1 MSPACANSL
10 RAMLAAAALTIAG
23 SVWMHAQEP
32 ARHDMRGMVLKVDPS
47 RRSLLVS
54 HDSVPGAMAAMT
66 MRFEVAD
73 PRELDAVEAGETITF
88 SAVLAGP
95 TVRAERIRVVPYRSA
110 EQDPLTARRL
120 ALLKAMTDRTP
131 ARQVV
136 IGAAVPDF
144 TLTDQRRT
152 RLSLSQLRG
161 KVVALNFV
169 YTSCALPQFCYRTT
183 NHFGA
188 LQRRLQNRLGRDVI
202 LLTITFD
209 PVRDTPERLAAY
221 AAEWHADAQTW
232 HFLTGDATAVQ
243 RVCDMFGVD
252 FFPDEGLLSH
262 SIHTAI
268 IDRQGRLVANIE
280 GNEFTSTQL
289 GDLVEAAIGR

>member
-1 MSPACANSL
+1 MSRFCTGGVRLLLVLTA
-10 RAMLAAAALTIAG
+10 LAVAGVLAL
-23 SVWMHAQEP
+23 AQEQ
-32 ARHDMRGMVLKVDPS
+32 ARHTMRGMVLKVDPS
-47 RRSLLVS
+47 KRSLIVS
-54 HDSVPGAMAAMT
+54 HDSVPGAMPAMT
-66 MRFEVAD
+66 MRFEIAD
-73 PRELDAVEAGETITF
+73 PRELDGVEPGETITF
-88 SAVLAGP
+88 TGVVDARTL
-95 TVRAERIRVVPYRSA
+95 RAERIRVVPYRSA

-120 ALLKAMTDRTP
+120 ALLKQMT
-131 ARQVV
+131 ARPQITSVA

-152 RLSLSQLRG
+152 PLTLSQLRG
-161 KVVALNFV
+161 KVVALNFI

-188 LQRRLQNRLGRDVI
+188 LQRRLRDRLGRDVV
-202 LLTITFD
+202 LLTVTFD

-221 AAEWHADAQTW
+221 AAEWHADVRTW
-232 HFLTGDATAVQ
+232 RFLTGDAAAVQ

-252 FFPDEGLLSH
+252 FFPDEGLMSH
-262 SIHTAI
+262 SVHTAV

-289 GDLVEAAIGR
+289 GDLVEAVAGR